1 MILNKKLMVSKNYD
15 YFLKKSRFFGLKS
28 SLIPMMLGMKRCQVI
43 HFTSNIILVYLY
55 MNIRYQ
61 KKY

>member
-15 YFLKKSRFFGLKS
+15 YFLKKSRFSGFKS
-28 SLIPMMLGMKRCQVI
+28 SLNPIILRMKRCQVI